1 MSHMTK
7 STPPH
12 DLSIVP
18 LWIGG
23 SEVSITADT
32 IFFPVTN
39 AKEDKVLHNAVSAT
53 QRCAVAACEAASLA
67 FRTWRKT
74 SVAHRRALLFKAAD
88 TVERRAQEIMG
99 AQISETS
106 CPKEFAGMNIKGGL
120 ANMREVAAA
129 TSQLRGALP
138 QRSTRPDGEEVAG
151 LTIVVRESVGV
162 VLVIPP

>member
-1 MSHMTK
+1 MSHIIKPTN
-7 STPPH
+7 SH
-12 DLSIVP
+12 DLPIIP
-18 LWIGG
+18 LWIDG
-23 SEVSITADT
+23 SAVFTNTDT
-32 IFFPVTN
+32 SLFPVTN
-39 AKEDKVLHNAVSAT
+39 AKEGKALHNAVSAT
-53 QRCAVAACEAASLA
+53 PEVAVSACESASMA

-74 SVAHRRALLFKAAD
+74 SVAHRRALLLKAAD
-88 TVERRAQEIMG
+88 VVERRAQNIMS

-129 TSQLRGALP
+129 TTQMRGVLP

-151 LTIVVRESVGV
+151 LTMVVREPVGV

>member
-1 MSHMTK
+1 MTEPA
-7 STPPH
+7 SFH
-12 DLSIVP
+12 GLSIIP

-23 SEVSITADT
+23 SAVPITADT
-32 IFFPVTN
+32 LLFPVTN
-39 AKEDKVLHNAVSAT
+39 AKEDKAIHNAVSAT
-53 QRCAVAACEAASLA
+53 PESAVAACEMASVA

-74 SVAHRRALLFKAAD
+74 SVAHRRALLLKAAD
-88 TVERRAQEIMG
+88 AVELRAQEIMS

-120 ANMREVAAA
+120 ANMREIAAA

-151 LTIVVRESVGV
+151 LTMVVREPVGV